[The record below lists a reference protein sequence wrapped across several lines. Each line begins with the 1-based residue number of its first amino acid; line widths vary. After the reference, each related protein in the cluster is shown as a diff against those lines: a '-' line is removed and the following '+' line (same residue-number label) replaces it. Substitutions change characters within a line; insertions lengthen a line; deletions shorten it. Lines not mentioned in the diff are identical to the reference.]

1 MDNQFNPNNKLIQL
15 LLQGMGMEDSGKPEE
30 ASLLFLKAWSE
41 ATDDFEKFIA
51 AYYVARHQKNSSDK
65 LKWFETSLQFALKL
79 NDVAVKSA
87 FPSLYLNIAKC
98 YEALS
103 DPDKAKKY
111 VALSHSYKGTP
122 SDPGPFFH
130 GTRADLQVGELLT
143 AKGESNYKS
152 GLKMNHIYFTAVI
165 SGAGLAAALAK
176 GDGSE
181 RIYIVEPT
189 GDFENDPNVTDKKFP
204 GNLTRSYRSQEP
216 LKIVGEAI
224 EWLRQTPEDLRQW
237 REKLA
242 NNKGEIIN

>member
-1 MDNQFNPNNKLIQL
+1 MDNQFNPNNKIIQL
-15 LLQGMGMEDSGKPEE
+15 LLRGMGMEDSGKTEE

-41 ATDDFEKFIA
+41 ATADFEKFIA
-51 AYYVARHQKNSSDK
+51 AYYVARHQKNVSDK
-65 LKWFETSLQFALKL
+65 LKWFETSLQFALKV
-79 NDVAVKSA
+79 NDEAVKSA

-111 VALSHSYKGTP
+111 VALSHSYKGAP

-152 GLKMNHIYFTAVI
+152 GLKMYHIYFTAVI

-204 GNLTRSYRSQEP
+204 GNLTRSYRSQAP
-216 LKIVGEAI
+216 LKIVGEAT
-224 EWLRQTPEDLRQW
+224 EWLRQTPEDLRRWQ
-237 REKLA
+237 EKLA
-242 NNKGEIIN
+242 DNKGEIIN

>member
-15 LLQGMGMEDSGKPEE
+15 LLQGMGMEDSGKSEE
-30 ASLLFLKAWSE
+30 ASLLFSKAWSE
-41 ATDDFEKFIA
+41 AIDDFEKFIA
-51 AYYVARHQKNSSDK
+51 AYYVARHQKNVSDK
-65 LKWFETSLQFALKL
+65 LKWFETSLQFALKV
-79 NDVAVKSA
+79 NDEAVKSA

-111 VALSHSYKGTP
+111 VALSHSYKGAP

-181 RIYIVEPT
+181 RVYIVEPT

-242 NNKGEIIN
+242 DNKGEIIN

>member
-1 MDNQFNPNNKLIQL
+1 MDNQFNPNNKIIQL
-15 LLQGMGMEDSGKPEE
+15 LLRGMGMEDSGKPE
-30 ASLLFLKAWSE
+30 AAILLFLKAWSE
-41 ATDDFEKFIA
+41 ATDDFERFIA
-51 AYYVARHQKNSSDK
+51 AYYVARHQKNVSDK
-65 LKWFETSLQFALKL
+65 LKWFETSLQFALKV
-79 NDVAVKSA
+79 NDEAVKSA

-204 GNLTRSYRSQEP
+204 GNLTRSYRSQAP
-216 LKIVGEAI
+216 LKIVGEAT
-224 EWLRQTPEDLRQW
+224 EWLRQTPEDLRRWQ
-237 REKLA
+237 EKLA
-242 NNKGEIIN
+242 DNKGEIIN

>member
-1 MDNQFNPNNKLIQL
+1 MNNQFDPNNKVIQL

-30 ASLLFLKAWSE
+30 ASLLFLQAWSE

-51 AYYVARHQKNSSDK
+51 AYYVARHQKNVSKK
-65 LKWFETSLQFALKL
+65 LKWFETSLQFALEV

-87 FPSLYLNIAKC
+87 LPSLYMNIAKC
-98 YEALS
+98 YVALS
-103 DPDKAKKY
+103 DPDKAKKH
-111 VALSHSYKGTP
+111 VELSHASKGTP

-130 GTRADLQVGELLT
+130 GTKADLQVGDLLT
-143 AKGESNYKS
+143 ARGESNYKS
-152 GLKMNHIYFTAVI
+152 GLKMNHIYFTALV

-176 GDGSE
+176 GDGPE

-189 GDFENDPNVTDKKFP
+189 GEFENDPNVTDKKFP
-204 GNLTRSYRSQEP
+204 GNMTRSYRSQAP
-216 LKIVGEAI
+216 LKIIGEAT
-224 EWLRQTPEDLRQW
+224 EWLRRTPEELRVW